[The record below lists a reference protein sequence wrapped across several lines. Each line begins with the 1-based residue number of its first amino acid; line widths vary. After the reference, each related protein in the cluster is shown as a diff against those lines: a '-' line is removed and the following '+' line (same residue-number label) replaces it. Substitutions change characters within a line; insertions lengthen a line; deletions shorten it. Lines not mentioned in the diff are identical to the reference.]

1 MWVKTIHSLSR
12 KDRTKWDFFL
22 NMELI
27 EFLNTMAL
35 SNTLEVEYNEQM
47 VRAKNFEEVVVT
59 ILQNKL

>member
-1 MWVKTIHSLSR
+1 
-12 KDRTKWDFFL
+12 
-22 NMELI
+22 MELI